1 MKKYFKITSL
11 VLFTALFASCG
22 DESKDI
28 LDVDSNKALVSF
40 VNGESNLPAFEDP
53 SLEYTLEVEVG
64 VTNRVNY
71 DRVVTLAINE
81 ELTTATPDQY
91 SIDASSLI
99 IPAGQFVSKIK
110 IKANYDVI
118 EAGAVETLVFD
129 LVSVQDQT
137 NIDPLA
143 SRTTINLF
151 QACPIVRDEFIGTY
165 DAFQDGD
172 TYTVNV
178 TAGDAANEL
187 TLSNVENISP
197 SSRTTI
203 FINDDVANPQVTY
216 PSPAYPDGLTNYLVA
231 DISGYGPAYL
241 VGSSG
246 DFDSCAKT
254 ITINYNISVS
264 AGSFAATTV
273 VLTKRD

>member
-11 VLFTALFASCG
+11 FIFTALLVSCG

-28 LDVDSNKALVSF
+28 LNVDSNKALVSF
-40 VNGESNLPAFEDP
+40 VEVEYNLPAFEDP
-53 SLEYTLEVEVG
+53 TSEYTLEVEVG

-71 DRVVTLAINE
+71 DRAITLNIND

-91 SIDASSLI
+91 TIDQSSLI

-110 IKANYDVI
+110 IKANYNAIDPGVN
-118 EAGAVETLVFD
+118 ETLVFD
-129 LVSVQDQT
+129 IVSVQDQT
-137 NIDPLA
+137 SVDPLA
-143 SRTTINLF
+143 SRTTVNLF

-165 DAFQDGD
+165 DAFQEGD

-178 TAGDAANEL
+178 TAGTAANEL
-187 TLSNVENISP
+187 TLSNIENISP
-197 SSRTTI
+197 SSTTTI
-203 FINDDVANPQVTY
+203 FLNDDVANPQVTY
-216 PSPAYPDGLTNYLVA
+216 PTPAYPDGLTNYLVA
-231 DISGYGPAYL
+231 DISGYGAAYL

-246 DFDSCAKT
+246 SFDSCAKT
-254 ITINYNISVS
+254 ITINYQIGVS
-264 AGSFAATTV
+264 AGFFSATSV

>member
-11 VLFTALFASCG
+11 FLFAALVSSCG

-40 VNGESNLPAFEDP
+40 VNVESNLPAFEEAG
-53 SLEYTLEVEVG
+53 LEYTLEVEVG

-91 SIDASSLI
+91 TIDQSSLV

-110 IKANYDVI
+110 IKAFYDQI
-118 EAGAVETLVFD
+118 APLTNETLVFD
-129 LVSVQDQT
+129 IVSVQDMT
-137 NIDPLA
+137 NINPLA

-151 QACPIVRDEFIGTY
+151 QACPIIRDEFIGTY
-165 DAFQDGD
+165 DALQEGD

-178 TAGDAANEL
+178 TAGVAANEL
-187 TLSNVENISP
+187 TLSNIENISP

-203 FINDDVANPQVTY
+203 FLNDDVANPQVTY
-216 PSPAYPDGLTNYLVA
+216 PTPSYPDGTTNYLVA
-231 DISGYGPAYL
+231 DISGYGPAYV

-246 DFDSCAKT
+246 SFNSCAKT
-254 ITINYNISVS
+254 IEINYSIAVS
-264 AGSFAATTV
+264 AGTFAATKV